1 MHEGTPKPRGRK
13 MGDDVKSFALGIA
26 TVVVITFSAASAPA
40 ATVKETFEKYDV
52 FGTLAADCGK
62 PADAKTPYLAVRII
76 DADHVQLDKMVAPT
90 TRESATIV
98 DKATE
103 SKPNEL
109 ALSGT
114 IDDKRYDLRVQVERG
129 RIRITES
136 TRADGQ
142 KVIAGGHV
150 TAGGAETPWYGRC
163 LQKTT
168 VHNAPDGGGK
178 CVGIAPLYGEI
189 KTGVRL
195 QTWDCEETPSQI
207 FAVDTLNN
215 DRISI
220 GDLCVDTEG
229 GRKDQGINLVLAP
242 CNGGPT
248 QSFTIESN
256 GEYVKLLGADGLC
269 VGVFM
274 GYKNAGAVVQLA
286 QCTGKPDQAWFLAP
300 APGLTW
306 EENSGRNGHW
316 VDNFDLPGAEPR
328 LCQATCIY
336 NSQCKVW
343 VYRKPDGRSDHRSHC
358 WLFDKVDAVTRDGLF
373 VSGIVRSEAK
383 K

>member
-1 MHEGTPKPRGRK
+1 

-52 FGTLAADCGK
+52 FGMLAADCGK

-163 LQKTT
+163 LQKVTI
-168 VHNAPDGGGK
+168 HNAPDGGGK
-178 CVGIAPLYGEI
+178 CIEPLNGDI
-189 KTGVRL
+189 KPGVHL
-195 QTWDCEETPSQI
+195 QTWDCNDTPPQI
-207 FAVDTLNN
+207 FAFDALNE
-215 DRISI
+215 RVSV

-229 GRKDQGINLVLAP
+229 GRSDQGVNLVLAS
-242 CNGGPT
+242 CNGGST
-248 QSFTIESN
+248 QNFKVEPN
-256 GEYVKLLGADGLC
+256 GNYIKI
-269 VGVFM
+269 VGVGGFSVDID
-274 GYKNAGAVVQLA
+274 GYYKGNGAVVHLWKFNA
-286 QCTGKPDQAWFLAP
+286 TPNQAWQLAP
-300 APGLTW
+300 ALDLTL
-306 EENSGRNGHW
+306 EENSGRSGHFIA
-316 VDNFDLPGAEPR
+316 NFDLPGADFR
-328 LCQATCIY
+328 LCQMSCIY
-336 NSQCKVW
+336 NRQCNAW
-343 VYRKPDGRSDHRSHC
+343 AYRKPEGRGNHQPHC
-358 WLFDKVDAVTRDGLF
+358 WLFDKTEAVNHDTLVVTG
-373 VSGIVRSEAK
+373 VVRPKAK
-383 K
+383 